1 MSATRCKTML
11 RTFTRLCL
19 TLVMANSQ
27 TPERGKKMTYKV
39 TEVQSKDK
47 TREYWI
53 SGPSL
58 ESVESFWAWL
68 VDNGTIQS
76 YTITREAV

>member
-1 MSATRCKTML
+1 
-11 RTFTRLCL
+11 
-19 TLVMANSQ
+19 
-27 TPERGKKMTYKV
+27 MTYKV